1 MINDSSDQKFTNSV
15 LTVSSSS
22 RQQPGEDFVQTSGLG
37 ALSHLDFQPI
47 PESLIRQIPQNLS
60 DAKTSSLENLIS
72 QNEDLSARLRVTLRR
87 LSLLEIENKKLSE
100 EMIQLKV
107 TNQSL
112 TDKYLVYQ
120 EKDQLWKDR
129 LDQLEMERNK
139 HLDQHQNW
147 QRQLRSY
154 QQELEKFEKYQEKIK
169 SKVKPY
175 IESLKEENSHL
186 RTRSAELTALYEE
199 AQTNYSLSN
208 QQLSDLQAHS
218 SRLTQEMEHRH
229 QKMVALFEERSAEQR
244 QEVATLKVENEE
256 LTARTQRLHDLMIKK
271 DELENMNVEL
281 RQAKR
286 EAEEKL
292 ESVIHHFKNQM
303 EEIQRK
309 NIRFELENSD
319 LKTHVINLEASI
331 KQRENENKDLMT
343 RNESLNYMWTVK
355 SEETEKLKL
364 AMQSLEKLNLDL
376 SQKITELR
384 EENNLIIQEN
394 AELRRS

>member
-1 MINDSSDQKFTNSV
+1 M
-15 LTVSSSS
+15 S
-22 RQQPGEDFVQTSGLG
+22 RQQPEEDFVQSSGLG

-47 PESLIRQIPQNLS
+47 PENLIRQIPQNIS

-107 TNQSL
+107 VNQSL

-129 LDQLEMERNK
+129 LDQLELERNK

-175 IESLKEENSHL
+175 IESLKEENAHL
-186 RTRSAELTALYEE
+186 HARNSELTALYEE
-199 AQTNYSLSN
+199 TQTKFALCN
-208 QQLSDLQAHS
+208 QQLGDLQAHS
-218 SRLTQEMEHRH
+218 SRLTQEMEQRH
-229 QKMVALFEERSAEQR
+229 QKMIALFEERTSEQR
-244 QEVATLKVENEE
+244 QELTTLKAENEE
-256 LTARTQRLHDLMIKK
+256 LTARTQRLHDLMMKK
-271 DELENMNVEL
+271 DELENMNVAL
-281 RQAKR
+281 RNAKR

-292 ESVIHHFKNQM
+292 ESVIHNFKIQV
-303 EEIQRK
+303 EEMQRK
-309 NIRFELENSD
+309 NIRFELENAD
-319 LKTHVINLEASI
+319 LKTHVTNLEASMQ
-331 KQRENENKDLMT
+331 QRENENRDLIT
-343 RNESLNYMWTVK
+343 RNESLNYMWTIK
-355 SEETEKLKL
+355 SEEADKLKL

-384 EENNLIIQEN
+384 EENNQLIQEN
-394 AELRRS
+394 SELHRP

>member
-1 MINDSSDQKFTNSV
+1 MINDSSEQKFSNMS
-15 LTVSSSS
+15 LTTS
-22 RQQPGEDFVQTSGLG
+22 RQEPGEDFVQSSGLG

-47 PESLIRQIPQNLS
+47 PENLIRQLPQNLA
-60 DAKTSSLENLIS
+60 DAKTSSIENLIS

-129 LDQLEMERNK
+129 LDQLELERNK

-147 QRQLRSY
+147 QRQLRAY
-154 QQELEKFEKYQEKIK
+154 QQELEKFEKYQDKIK

-175 IESLKEENSHL
+175 IESLKEENAHL
-186 RTRSAELTALYEE
+186 HTRNTELTALYEE
-199 AQTNYSLSN
+199 NQTKFALCN
-208 QQLSDLQAHS
+208 QQLRDLQTHS
-218 SRLTQEMEHRH
+218 SQLTQEMEQRH
-229 QKMVALFEERSAEQR
+229 QKMIALFEERSAEQR
-244 QEVATLKVENEE
+244 QEMTTLKAENEE
-256 LTARTQRLHDLMIKK
+256 LSARTHRLHDLMIKK
-271 DELENMNVEL
+271 DELENLNIEL
-281 RQAKR
+281 RHAKR

-292 ESVIHHFKNQM
+292 ETMIHQFKNQM
-303 EEIQRK
+303 EEVQRK
-309 NIRFELENSD
+309 CIRFELENSD
-319 LKTHVINLEASI
+319 LKTHVTNLEASMQ
-331 KQRENENKDLMT
+331 QRENDNRDLIT
-343 RNESLNYMWTVK
+343 RNESLNYMWTIK
-355 SEETEKLKL
+355 SEEADKLKL

-384 EENNLIIQEN
+384 EESNLLIQEN
-394 AELRRS
+394 SELRR